1 MIYDLLLSDGCSFF
15 CCLPCMMHPVV
26 HILAATILTEIG
38 NSCYLLACSGD
49 RFFAD
54 VACVWFIFFILSIS
68 RLNRILHFR

>member
-1 MIYDLLLSDGCSFF
+1 
-15 CCLPCMMHPVV
+15 MHPVV